1 MSVFDRFNLDGKK
14 LMITG
19 GSRGLGREM
28 VLAIAEAGADIVV
41 TGRRE
46 DSLAA
51 IAEEIRVLGR
61 TAWTM
66 QADMSDPQQCE
77 AVCQQVV
84 NEHGSVD
91 ILINNVGG
99 RREDIPTEE
108 MPLGKWRELMDLN
121 LTSTFVCTSRIGKA
135 MIAAG
140 KGGRIINIGSI
151 NSLVAGRNI
160 RGRHYETAK
169 GAILQFTRSVA
180 ADWAEHGITVNAIL
194 PGGFMT
200 EPNQRW
206 AREKPD
212 VVSTFRQQIPMGDHG
227 QPEDLGPLALYLA
240 SDASRYMT
248 GAGLVID
255 GGYTLW

>member
-1 MSVFDRFNLDGKK
+1 MSVFDRFRVDGKK
-14 LMITG
+14 LLITG

-28 VLAIAEAGADIVV
+28 VLAIAEAGADVIV

-46 DSLAA
+46 DSLKQ
-51 IAEEIRVLGR
+51 IAKEVEHLGR
-61 TAWTM
+61 QCWTI
-66 QADMSDPQQCE
+66 QADMNAPDECE
-77 AVCQQVV
+77 RVCENVIA
-84 NEHGSVD
+84 EHGSVD

-108 MPLGKWRELMDLN
+108 MSLAKWRELMDLN

-135 MIAAG
+135 MIVAG
-140 KGGRIINIGSI
+140 NGGRVINIGSI

-160 RGRHYETAK
+160 AGRHYETAK

-180 ADWAEHGITVNAIL
+180 ADWAPYGITVNAIL

-200 EPNQRW
+200 EPNKKW

-212 VVSTFRQQIPMGDHG
+212 IVSTFRAQIPMGDHG

-255 GGYTLW
+255 GGYTCW

>member
-1 MSVFDRFNLDGKK
+1 MSVFERFRLDGKK

-28 VLAIAEAGADIVV
+28 VLAIAEAGADVIV
-41 TGRRE
+41 TGRRS
-46 DSLAA
+46 DSLEA
-51 IAEEIRVLGR
+51 IAKEVVGFGR
-61 TAWTM
+61 ECWTI
-66 QADMSDPQQCE
+66 QADMNDPRVCE
-77 AVCQQVV
+77 ATCLQVIE
-84 NEHGSVD
+84 EHSSVD

-99 RREDIPTEE
+99 RREDIPTED
-108 MPLGKWRELMDLN
+108 MPLEKWRELMDLN

-135 MIAAG
+135 MIDADR
-140 KGGRIINIGSI
+140 GGRIINIGSI

-160 RGRHYETAK
+160 AGRHYETAK

-180 ADWAEHGITVNAIL
+180 ADWAQHGITVNAIL

-212 VVSTFRQQIPMGDHG
+212 VVSSFRAQIPMGDHG
-227 QPEDLGPLALYLA
+227 KPEDLGPLALYLA